1 MAPDPRLPDPMD
13 DPTTPARRE
22 QPMKPATYAWLAGGG
37 LLVSIGLLLFLVF
50 EADLIVASGLDHRV
64 FYVLL
69 VPLGLA
75 AGAFAYGAMASTG
88 GFSGNVG
95 PGEVKLT
102 GPAVFAALV
111 VVGGFFLVPEGG
123 VVTLVV
129 RVLADGASG
138 VPGAEVVL
146 DAGQARSTASTDAGG
161 QVVFAGL
168 GREAVASGLTVAVTA
183 EGYEPARL
191 SVGSVPATGVIEV
204 SLTEL
209 PLLVT
214 GTVRERESQRPASG
228 VILDFGSGEATDTTD
243 AMGNFRVELERR
255 GGDVVVVGIR
265 NDTVGLNSFFTR
277 DAGQPKELLWR

>member
-1 MAPDPRLPDPMD
+1 MAPDPRPPNPMD
-13 DPTTPARRE
+13 DRTTPERRE

-50 EADLIVASGLDHRV
+50 QADVIVASGLDHRV

-102 GPAVFAALV
+102 GPAVFAGLV

-138 VPGAEVVL
+138 VPAAEVVL

-168 GREAVASGLTVAVTA
+168 GREAVASGLTVTVTA
-183 EGYEPARL
+183 EGYEPTRL
-191 SVGSVPATGVIEV
+191 SVASVPVTGVIEV
-204 SLTEL
+204 SLTEV
-209 PLLVT
+209 PHVVT
-214 GTVRERESQRPASG
+214 GTVIERESRRPATG

-243 AMGNFRVELERR
+243 AMGNFRVELERSEE
-255 GGDVVVVGIR
+255 DVVVLGMR
-265 NDTVGLNSFFTR
+265 GDTVGVDSFINR
-277 DAGQPKELLWR
+277 DADQPQTLFWR